1 MASTVQASSRGPA
14 RIDAYIADQ
23 PKALQPTLAA
33 ARALLD
39 EGLPGSKCSIKWN
52 TPVWSG
58 NGNVVGL
65 MAYPGHVNLAFF
77 QGTRL
82 PDPQRIL
89 QGTGD
94 KMRHVKLAAARD
106 VKSPAIKALVRNAW
120 RLDQA

>member
-1 MASTVQASSRGPA
+1 MAKAIPTAPRGVT
-14 RIDAYIADQ
+14 RVDAYLAEQ

-39 EGLPGSKCSIKWN
+39 EGLPGAACGIKWN

-65 MAYPGHVNLAFF
+65 MAYPSHVNLAFF
-77 QGTRL
+77 QGARL
-82 PDPQRIL
+82 PDPRRRL
-89 QGTGD
+89 EGSGEL
-94 KMRHVKLAAARD
+94 MRHVKLHAARD
-106 VKSPAIKALVRNAW
+106 VKDPAVKALVRSAW

>member
-1 MASTVQASSRGPA
+1 MAAVQQTTPRGGA

-23 PKALQPTLAA
+23 PKALQPTLVA

-39 EGLPGSKCSIKWN
+39 EGLPGASCAIKWN
-52 TPVWSG
+52 MPVWSG

-65 MAYPGHVNLAFF
+65 MTYPDHANLAFF

-82 PDPQRIL
+82 PDPQRL
-89 QGTGD
+89 LKGTGD
-94 KMRHVKLAAARD
+94 KMRHVKLHAAKD
-106 VKSPAIKALVRNAW
+106 LKDPAVKALVRSAW